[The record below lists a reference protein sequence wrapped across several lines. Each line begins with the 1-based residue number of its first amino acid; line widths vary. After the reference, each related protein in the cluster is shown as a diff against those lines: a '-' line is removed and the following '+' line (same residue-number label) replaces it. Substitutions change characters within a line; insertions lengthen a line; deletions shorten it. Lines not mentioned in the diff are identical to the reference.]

1 VRVLVDAT
9 ALPADR
15 GGVGRY
21 VDGLLGALTGDVVI
35 VCQARDRGLF
45 EQLAPAAELVPIATT
60 WSSAPLRLLWE
71 QFALPRL
78 ARARRA
84 DVIHSPH
91 YTMPLLARMP
101 VVVTFHD
108 ATFFSDPEV
117 HSALKR
123 VFFRSWIRVSSRRA
137 AVIIVPSAATESELR
152 RFVAL
157 DPTPVVVAH
166 HGVDTGVF
174 HPPTAEA
181 IAEVRDLV
189 GGSDWIGFLGTLEPR
204 KNLPALVTAYARLAR
219 RGGELPV
226 LALAGGAGWERQLD
240 EAERGV
246 TVPGRVVRLGF
257 LPLPLLPAFLGG
269 SELLVYPSLGEGFGL
284 PVLEAMA
291 SGAAVLTTPRL
302 ALPEV
307 GGDAVAYCEP
317 DSASIETALAALLDD
332 GSARGELR
340 ARGVVRAAS
349 FTWAASAE
357 RHLEAYRAAI
367 HA

>member
-1 VRVLVDAT
+1 MDAT

-21 VDGLLGALTGDVVI
+21 VEGLLGALTGEVVI
-35 VCQARDRGLF
+35 VCQARDREVF
-45 EQLAPAAELVPIATT
+45 ERIAPATTVVPIGSGWRFT
-60 WSSAPLRLLWE
+60 PVRLLWE
-71 QFALPRL
+71 QLILPGM
-78 ARARRA
+78 ARRRRV

-91 YTMPLLARMP
+91 YTMPLLARIP
-101 VVVTFHD
+101 VAVTFHD

-117 HSALKR
+117 HSAMKR
-123 VFFRSWIRVSSRRA
+123 VFFRTWIRISSRRA
-137 AVIIVPSAATESELR
+137 ASIIVPSAATESELR
-152 RFVAL
+152 RFVSL

-166 HGVDTGVF
+166 HGVEAAVF
-174 HPPTAEA
+174 HPPSTGA
-181 IAEVRDLV
+181 IAQMRELV

-204 KNLPALVTAYARLAR
+204 KNLPALVNAYARLAR

-240 EAERGV
+240 EAERSV
-246 TVPGRVVRLGF
+246 TAPGRVVRLGF
-257 LPLPLLPAFLGG
+257 LPLALLPAFLGG

-317 DSASIETALAALLDD
+317 DSDAIETAISALLADKP
-332 GSARGELR
+332 ARAELR
-340 ARGVVRAAS
+340 ARGVVRAGS

-357 RHLEAYRAAI
+357 RHLEAYRMAI
-367 HA
+367 RA